1 MSQRPV
7 SPPWMDKRTL
17 AERMQASEARLRRQR
32 MQQIFFRIFSVY
44 LPAVLLLIFVVL
56 PFLWMLLGSFKTNAE
71 LMSNQGQTLWINNPT
86 TSNYIRLFQ
95 EYPFA
100 RFFLNSM
107 IVAAGTTVIA
117 VSFASFAGYSISR
130 FRFPGRMVVGIL
142 ILATQMIP
150 GIAIL
155 IPLYVLFKNLR
166 LLDSYLGLIVSYNAF
181 AIPFCTWM
189 LKGFFD
195 SIPAELEE
203 AGLIDGCTRWS
214 AFLRIALPLSLP
226 GLMATAIF
234 AFILGWNEFLFAA
247 TFINSTDL
255 KTLTVGIASMKGID
269 VVDWGLLNAGAVI
282 VTIPLALLFAIV
294 QRYLV
299 QGLTAGAVKG

>member
-1 MSQRPV
+1 MAD
-7 SPPWMDKRTL
+7 SPM
-17 AERMQASEARLRRQR
+17 ASESVAAGSRTHTSPKRRGRHR
-32 MQQIFFRIFSVY
+32 MRAFFSE
-44 LPAVLLLIFVVL
+44 LLLLYIPAALLIAFVIA
-56 PFLWMLLGSFKTNAE
+56 PFLWMFLGSFKTNTE
-71 LMSNQGQTLWINNPT
+71 LMSNQGQTLWIKRPT
-86 TSNYIRLFQ
+86 LENYINLFR

-107 IVAAGTTVIA
+107 IVSTFTTVVA
-117 VSFASFAGYSISR
+117 VSFAAFAGYSLSR
-130 FRFPGRMVVGIL
+130 FRFPGRMFVAIM

-155 IPLYVLFKNLR
+155 IPLYVLFSKLR
-166 LLDSYLGLIVSYNAF
+166 LLDSYQGLIVSYNAF

-189 LKGFFD
+189 IKGFFD

-214 AFLRIALPLSLP
+214 AFWRIALPLSLP
-226 GLMATAIF
+226 GLLATAVF
-234 AFILGWNEFLFAA
+234 AFILGWHEFIFAA
-247 TFINSTDL
+247 TFINSTNL
-255 KTLTVGIASMKGID
+255 KTLTVGISSMKSIN
-269 VVDWGLLNAGAVI
+269 VIDWGLLNAGAV
-282 VTIPLALLFAIV
+282 VVSLPLAVLFAFV

>member
-1 MSQRPV
+1 MADS
-7 SPPWMDKRTL
+7 
-17 AERMQASEARLRRQR
+17 RMASERTAAGRTMRPLRGRSGGYRLRVFLSDL
-32 MQQIFFRIFSVY
+32 IVLY
-44 LPAVLLLIFVVL
+44 VPATLLIIFVVL
-56 PFLWMLLGSFKTNAE
+56 PFLWMFLGSFKTNTE
-71 LMSNQGQTLWINNPT
+71 LMSNQGQTLWIEHPT
-86 TSNYIRLFQ
+86 FVNYINLFR

-107 IVAAGTTVIA
+107 IVSTFTTIVA
-117 VSFASFAGYSISR
+117 VSFAAFAGYSLSR
-130 FRFPGRMVVGIL
+130 FRFPGRMFVGIM
-142 ILATQMIP
+142 ILATLMIP

-155 IPLYVLFKNLR
+155 IPLYVLFNKLH

-189 LKGFFD
+189 IKGFFD

-214 AFLRIALPLSLP
+214 AFWRIALPLSLP
-226 GLMATAIF
+226 GLLATGVF
-234 AFILGWNEFLFAA
+234 AFILGWHEFIFAA
-247 TFINSTDL
+247 TFINTTEL
-255 KTLTVGIASMKGID
+255 KTLTVGIASMKSIN
-269 VVDWGLLNAGAVI
+269 VIDWGLLNAGAV
-282 VTIPLALLFAIV
+282 VVSLPLAILFAFV

>member
-1 MSQRPV
+1 M
-7 SPPWMDKRTL
+7 
-17 AERMQASEARLRRQR
+17 
-32 MQQIFFRIFSVY
+32 
-44 LPAVLLLIFVVL
+44 
-56 PFLWMLLGSFKTNAE
+56 
-71 LMSNQGQTLWINNPT
+71 
-86 TSNYIRLFQ
+86 NYQRLFK

-100 RFFLNSM
+100 RFFLNSAFVSTM
-107 IVAAGTTVIA
+107 TTLIA
-117 VSFASFAGYSISR
+117 VCFAAFAGYSISR
-130 FRFPGRMVVGIL
+130 FRFPGRMVAAVL

-155 IPLYVLFKNLR
+155 IPLYVMLNR
-166 LLDSYLGLIVSYNAF
+166 LHLLNSYAGLIVSYNAF

-189 LKGFFD
+189 IKGFFD

-203 AGLIDGCTRWS
+203 AALIDGCTQWM
-214 AFLRIALPLSLP
+214 AFARIALPLSLP
-226 GLMATAIF
+226 GLMATGIF
-234 AFILGWNEFLFAA
+234 AFILGWNEFIFAA
-247 TFINSTDL
+247 TFIDSTDL

-282 VTIPLALLFAIV
+282 VTLPLAVLFSVV